1 MTQAETVYEYLK
13 KNYPENEPIFLS
25 ELSIP
30 GMKDVSVRLQLK
42 KLTEDA
48 KIRRYDT
55 GIYYLP
61 GQSMFRSGSAPSA
74 DKVIRRKY
82 LMDGTK
88 QCGYI
93 SGILFANRL
102 GLTTQIPMVY
112 ELSTNKATTD
122 YREVQLAGLRVVLR
136 RPCVEVTGENAA
148 ALQFLD
154 LLRDVTDLSEVKG
167 QELTDRLLAYMEKM
181 GLKFDFLKPYFQY
194 YPERIYKNMYE
205 VGLLDG
211 VSA

>member
-1 MTQAETVYEYLK
+1 MTQVETVYEYLK
-13 KNYPENEPIFLS
+13 RNYPENEPIFLS

-30 GMKDVSVRLQLK
+30 GMKNVSVRLQLK
-42 KLTEDA
+42 KLIEDA

-74 DKVIRRKY
+74 DLIIRRKY
-82 LMDGTK
+82 LMNGTE

-93 SGILFANRL
+93 SGIFFANRL
-102 GLTTQIPMVY
+102 GITTQIPMAY

-122 YREVQLAGLRVVLR
+122 YREVRLAGLRVILR
-136 RPCVEVTGENAA
+136 RPCVEVNAENAA

-154 LLRDVTDLSEVKG
+154 LMKDVADISEVRG

-181 GLKFDFLKPYFQY
+181 KLKFDSLKPYFQY

-205 VGLLDG
+205 AGLLDG